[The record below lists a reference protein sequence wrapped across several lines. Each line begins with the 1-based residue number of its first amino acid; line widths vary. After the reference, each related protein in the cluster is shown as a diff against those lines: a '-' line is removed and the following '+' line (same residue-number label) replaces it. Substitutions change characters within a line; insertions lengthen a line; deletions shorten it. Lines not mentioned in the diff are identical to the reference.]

1 MEEFSRFKDII
12 KTLRGPNGCQWDK
25 EQDFD
30 SIKPYLLEETYEVIE
45 AIMDRNYNELKEE
58 LGDLLCQV
66 VFLSQLA
73 DEENHFELKDVVK
86 GISEKMINRHPH
98 VFGDLDTKDTQQIL
112 KNWEKIKSEE
122 KKERKSKLDGIP
134 KTLPALA
141 RAFKTQEKAA
151 RVGFDWPDIK
161 GPIEKLE
168 EEVNEFKMACENN
181 DKKEILEEEMGDIL
195 FSMVNI
201 TRFLSIDPESALQ
214 RSISKFITRFQF
226 IEAELKKDDKKIEE
240 STLEEMDTLWQ
251 KAKDKER

>member
-1 MEEFSRFKDII
+1 MEEFSQFKEII

-25 EQDFD
+25 EQNFD

-45 AIMDRNYNELKEE
+45 AIMDKDYDELKEE

-73 DEENHFELKDVVK
+73 DEENRFNLEDVVK
-86 GISEKMINRHPH
+86 GISDKMVKRHPH
-98 VFGDLDTKDTQQIL
+98 VFGDLNIQDTDVIL

-141 RAFKTQEKAA
+141 RAYKTQEKAA
-151 RVGFDWPDIK
+151 RVGFDWPDIE

-168 EEVNEFKMACENN
+168 EEVNEFKEAYHNKMNKNELT
-181 DKKEILEEEMGDIL
+181 DEMGDIL
-195 FSMVNI
+195 FSIVNI
-201 TRFLSIDPESALQ
+201 SRFLSIDPESALQ
-214 RSISKFITRFQF
+214 GTISKFISRFQY
-226 IEAELKKDDKKIEE
+226 IENELKKNKNNFEDTSIEE
-240 STLEEMDTLWQ
+240 MEALWQ
-251 KAKDKER
+251 EAKKNL